1 MPNNIKQTY
10 FSYERLT
17 RDFYSNWI
25 ERVSDNGNSAKY
37 KLCKKVIQLSNI
49 GEGALISHTAGD
61 KRDTIKRYL

>member
-1 MPNNIKQTY
+1 MLNNIKQTY

-25 ERVSDNGNSAKY
+25 ERVSDNGTSAKY

-49 GEGALISHTAGD
+49 GEGALILHTGGD